1 MMRIK
6 DNKHIKS
13 KSTTSQA
20 LDLFQKGV
28 PLIQVIIDLDIAP
41 ELGKKY
47 QEIHLE
53 LSKREKI
60 MSLLK
65 DGKDL
70 LLKIEIL
77 EFLQENPLLF
87 TKIKQAMDIQI
98 VIWEIIAERYEEEG
112 YLKDIKFLY
121 HHAEGRLQNLRK
133 NLI

>member
-1 MMRIK
+1 M
-6 DNKHIKS
+6 
-13 KSTTSQA
+13 
-20 LDLFQKGV
+20 
-28 PLIQVIIDLDIAP
+28 DIAP

-60 MSLLK
+60 VSLLK

-98 VIWEIIAERYEEEG
+98 VIWDLIAERYEEEG

-121 HHAEGRLQNLRK
+121 NHAEGRLQNLRK